1 VDTRDE
7 PARDVPAAD
16 VVGPRFAYPVAL
28 DLRDVPVLVVGAGPI
43 GARKVEG
50 LVAAGA
56 AVRVVATRVS
66 DALDRS
72 SVAEVRERPFEPADL
87 DGVRLVI
94 SATGVEAVDAAVAD
108 LAKARGIWV
117 NAADQPAD
125 CEFILPAI
133 ARAGRLTISVSTDG
147 ASPALAGYLRDRA
160 AELLTERVVELAE
173 ELAEQR
179 RVIQAAGGTTEG
191 LDWRSRIVAAL
202 E

>member
-1 VDTRDE
+1 M
-7 PARDVPAAD
+7 PADAG
-16 VVGPRFAYPVAL
+16 GPRFAYPVAL
-28 DLRDVPVLVVGAGPI
+28 DLRGVPVLVVGAGPI

-56 AVRVVATRVS
+56 AVRVVATEVG

-72 SVAEVRERPFEPADL
+72 SVADVRERPFEVADL
-87 DGVRLVI
+87 DGMRLVI

-108 LAKARGIWV
+108 HAKARGIWV

-133 ARAGRLTISVSTDG
+133 ARAGRLTVSVSTDG

-160 AELLTERVVELAE
+160 AELLTDRVVELAE
-173 ELAEQR
+173 ELADER
-179 RVIQAAGGTTEG
+179 RAIQVAGGTTEG

-202 E
+202 EE

>member
-1 VDTRDE
+1 M
-7 PARDVPAAD
+7 PADAG
-16 VVGPRFAYPVAL
+16 GPRFAYPVAL
-28 DLRDVPVLVVGAGPI
+28 DLRGVPVLVVGAGPI

-56 AVRVVATRVS
+56 AVRVVATEVG

-72 SVAEVRERPFEPADL
+72 SVADVRERPFEVADL
-87 DGVRLVI
+87 DGMRLVI

-108 LAKARGIWV
+108 HAKARGIWV

-133 ARAGRLTISVSTDG
+133 ARAGRLTVSVSTDG

-160 AELLTERVVELAE
+160 AELLTDRVVELAE
-173 ELAEQR
+173 ELADER
-179 RVIQAAGGTTEG
+179 RAIQVAGGTTEG

-202 E
+202 EA

>member
-1 VDTRDE
+1 M
-7 PARDVPAAD
+7 PGRDVPAD
-16 VVGPRFAYPVAL
+16 GGGPRFAYPVAL

-56 AVRVVATRVS
+56 AVRVVATEVS

-72 SVAEVRERPFEPADL
+72 SVADVRERPFEVADL
-87 DGVRLVI
+87 DGMRLVI

-108 LAKARGIWV
+108 HARARGLWV

-160 AELLTERVVELAE
+160 AELLTDRVVELAE
-173 ELAEQR
+173 ELAAER
-179 RVIQAAGGTTEG
+179 RAIQVAGGTTEG

-202 E
+202 EE